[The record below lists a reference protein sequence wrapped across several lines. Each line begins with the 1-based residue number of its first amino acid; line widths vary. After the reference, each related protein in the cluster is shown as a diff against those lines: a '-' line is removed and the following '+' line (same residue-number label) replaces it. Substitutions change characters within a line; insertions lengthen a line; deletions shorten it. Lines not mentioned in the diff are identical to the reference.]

1 MGISRSLFSYTVGRK
16 IVVAVTGLFLCS
28 FLVVHLS
35 LNLLLFKDDGGQTFD
50 SSAEALDTSWIM
62 HGMEVVLAA
71 GFLFHII
78 YGVRVWLKDLQ
89 TRGKRY
95 EMNRPSDNSSLA
107 SRTMIWSASLVFIF
121 LVIHVKDFW
130 VPSRFPQP
138 GHSLSQVV
146 LRAFGDP
153 VYDAFYLIA
162 LVLLAYHLR
171 HGFQSA
177 FQTLGI
183 RPQWKRAVD
192 LVAIVFWLLIPI
204 GFATMPLYFLF
215 ARQ

>member
-16 IVVAVTGLFLCS
+16 ILVALTGLFLCS

-35 LNLLLFKDDGGQTFD
+35 INLLLFKSDGGRSFD
-50 SSAEALDTSWIM
+50 QSAETLDASWFM
-62 HGMEVVLAA
+62 HGMEVVLAT
-71 GFLFHII
+71 GFLLHII
-78 YGVRVWLKDLQ
+78 FGVLVWIKDQQ

-95 EMNRPSDNSSLA
+95 EMNRPSENSSLA
-107 SRTMIWSASLVFIF
+107 SRTMFWTASVVFIF
-121 LVIHVKDFW
+121 LVIHLKDFW
-130 VPSRFPQP
+130 VPTRFPGP
-138 GHSLSQVV
+138 EKLSYFEVV
-146 LRAFGDP
+146 TRAFASP

-162 LVLLAYHLR
+162 LLLLGYHLR

-183 RPQWKRAVD
+183 RSHWRRAVD
-192 LVAIVFWLLIPI
+192 LVSVIFWLLIPI

-215 ARQ
+215 TR